1 MKTRLIY
8 TLSAEVLDLLFAV
21 WTEEGT
27 QLAFEFWVEEV
38 YYPEWYAD
46 NMAVINEQEQYTTEV
61 DLVISAL
68 RDGGHYSYALPV
80 GIQAVRRNDRH
91 TLHQLI
97 DAAHDD
103 TGLIEALE
111 KETGE
116 NLSYLA
122 DEF

>member
-1 MKTRLIY
+1 MKTRLID
-8 TLSAEVLDLLFAV
+8 TLSAEVLDALFAV
-21 WTEEGT
+21 WAEEGT

-46 NMAVINEQEQYTTEV
+46 NMAVV

-111 KETGE
+111 KATGKK
-116 NLSYLA
+116 LGYLLG
-122 DEF
+122 DF